1 MQNQPAGKCL
11 LCGRPTM
18 RLFCLLCAARLR
30 REALRNEIENEKE
43 GKKPHHLQH
52 S

>member
-1 MQNQPAGKCL
+1 MQNQRERKCL
-11 LCGRPTM
+11 LCGQPTI

-43 GKKPHHLQH
+43 GKKPLHFQD